1 MNDMPKPS
9 FKECRLKGNNREHAV
24 LKFLSQDTF
33 SDFKTLTKIT
43 KIKDKGQNSR
53 FIKNMVKK
61 GLILKHEVNF
71 VSNKIALWGIT
82 LDGLAIMDEPLL
94 PVFEPSRVRPSTL
107 QHHLDNQFVRLTLES
122 KNCTNW
128 INGDRGEFFKKY
140 NIKHRPDG
148 IITLPSG
155 HNVAIETERTLK
167 RNKQRYQSIMTSHLL
182 GRQKKIWHRVF
193 YVVPTSKQKAALQIM
208 FNDIKFVMINGQP
221 VNLEEK
227 HQKTFKFF
235 TYAELENL
243 SEVTI

>member
-1 MNDMPKPS
+1 MTEQLKLS
-9 FKECRLKGNNREHAV
+9 FNECRHRGNKRELAV

-33 SDFKTLTKIT
+33 SDFKTLSRILQIEK
-43 KIKDKGQNSR
+43 KGNASR
-53 FIKNMVKK
+53 FLSNMVRK
-61 GLILKHEVNF
+61 GLILKHETTF
-71 VSNKIALWGIT
+71 VSSKISIWGIT
-82 LDGLAIMDEPLL
+82 LDGLAIVDEPLL

-128 INGDRGEFFKKY
+128 VSGDRGEFFKKFEV
-140 NIKHRPDG
+140 KHRPDG
-148 IITLPSG
+148 LITLPSG

-182 GRQKKIWHRVF
+182 GRQKKIWQRVF
-193 YVVPTSKQKAALQIM
+193 YVVPTTKQKIALQVM
-208 FNDIKFVMINGQP
+208 FNDIKFVMIDGKP

-227 HQKTFKFF
+227 HYKTFKFF
-235 TYAELENL
+235 TYSDLENL

>member
-9 FKECRLKGNNREHAV
+9 FKECRLKGNARELSV

-33 SDFKTLTKIT
+33 SDFKTLCRILQIEK
-43 KIKDKGQNSR
+43 KGNASR
-53 FIKNMVKK
+53 FLSNMVKK
-61 GLILKHEVNF
+61 GLIIKHETTF
-71 VSNKIALWGIT
+71 VSSKISLWGIT
-82 LDGLAIMDEPLL
+82 LDGLAMVDEPLL

-128 INGDRGEFFKKY
+128 ISGDRGEFFKKFE
-140 NIKHRPDG
+140 IKHRPDG

-155 HNVAIETERTLK
+155 RNVAIETERTLK

-193 YVVPTSKQKAALQIM
+193 YVVPTSKQKIALQVM
-208 FNDIKFVMINGQP
+208 FNDIKFVIINGQP

-227 HQKTFKFF
+227 HYNTFKFF
-235 TYAELENL
+235 TYAELESL